1 MDTKTVLVMLSGILI
16 RLFFGFLTGYLG
28 LNAAKAQT
36 LAEQIVNALLALVI
50 GVATVWNAYASRKKL
65 LFTAPPAEKPK

>member
-1 MDTKTVLVMLSGILI
+1 MDLKQILLMLGGIFT

-36 LAEQIVNALLALVI
+36 LSEQIVNALLALVI
-50 GVATVWNAYASRKKL
+50 GGITVWNAYASRKKL
-65 LFTAPPAEKPK
+65 LYQTPPAEKAK